1 MQLTPTPP
9 SRVARR
15 AARGALGIVFL
26 AAAMLAPATAI
37 AATATAT
44 TISAAQLT
52 IVAGDTVAITAAVS
66 PGPGGGTVT
75 FTSSLFGVLGTA
87 VVDPETNLAGIS
99 PTLAPGIHAITA
111 TFNGFGDFTPS
122 TSAPVTVTATLGTSG
137 GTPTST
143 SVSLA
148 TPGAS
153 EGQLTQIR
161 ATIAPIPDDGRV
173 QFMEGNR
180 LLGTAPIDLATG
192 QAILS
197 ISTLAA
203 GTHQIV
209 AVYTGSGNFSGSASP
224 STPIFIGADVTVQ
237 ASGVSVSHATIY
249 PVTDGVGDSVTFRGR
264 TFERT
269 SITIAVVSSTGKRVR
284 AFGLGTL
291 MGPYS
296 VAWNGRTSSGTI
308 VPAGRYNV
316 VQTLTD
322 MRGNRLL
329 VSTPLT
335 VSLKQLFSMI
345 DVQTRDG
352 ADFTREGTNGF
363 GLVIPRES
371 DDSVHVW
378 GNASPDWAFVTY
390 EFTVPSATKYR
401 TVRFEVVGESQSGRS
416 GALIAVLD
424 ASGEQ
429 VAEVKTG
436 TANGRYAVTGGP
448 TAVNARRVIATVTAN
463 GADKGALRVFSV
475 RLVTTYQVF
484 R

>member
-1 MQLTPTPP
+1 MLLTPTPP
-9 SRVARR
+9 FRALRRVAR
-15 AARGALGIVFL
+15 AALGIVIL
-26 AAAMLAPATAI
+26 AVTLVAPAVVA
-37 AATATAT
+37 AATATT
-44 TISAAQLT
+44 TTVSAAQST

-75 FTSSLFGVLGTA
+75 FTSSQFGVLGTA
-87 VVDPETNLAGIS
+87 IVDPETNLAGIS
-99 PTLAPGIHAITA
+99 PTLAPGIHVITA

-122 TSAPVTVTATLGTSG
+122 TSAPVTVTATLGTTG

-143 SVSLA
+143 SVSVA

-153 EGQLTQIR
+153 EGQLTEIR
-161 ATIAPIPDDGRV
+161 ATVAPIPNDGRV

-180 LLGTAPIDLATG
+180 LLATAPIDPTTG

-203 GTHQIV
+203 GTHQII
-209 AVYTGSGNFSGSASP
+209 AVYTGSENFSASASA
-224 STPIFIGADVTVQ
+224 STPIFIGADATVQ
-237 ASGVSVSHATIY
+237 ATGVSVSHATIY
-249 PVTDGVGDSVTFRGR
+249 PVTDGVGDVVTIRGR

-269 SITIAVVSSTGKRVR
+269 SITIAIVSSTGKRFR

-308 VPAGRYNV
+308 VPAGRYTV

-322 MRGNRLL
+322 MRGNRL
-329 VSTPLT
+329 VVTTPLT
-335 VSLKQLFSMI
+335 VSLKQLFSMT
-345 DVQTRDG
+345 DVQIRNG
-352 ADFTREGTNGF
+352 ADFTREGTDGF
-363 GLVIPRES
+363 GLVIARDS

-378 GNASPDWAFVTY
+378 GNVSPDWAFVTY
-390 EFTVPSATKYR
+390 EFTVPAATKYR
-401 TVRFEVVGESQSGRS
+401 TVRFEVVGEAQSGRT

-424 ASGEQ
+424 ASGEP
-429 VAEVKTG
+429 VAEVRTG
-436 TANGRYAVTGGP
+436 TANGRYSVTGGP

-463 GADKGALRVFSV
+463 GADRGALRVFSV